1 VYEVT
6 VSHNR
11 EIRAIAGSFPGAW
24 NDKVIARFDGL
35 IRKMKGPDGDP
46 KFVQYE
52 YSLFQKDGTLK
63 KVRGLYLITD
73 NGYHRWRCLIP
84 PMTIATNEDEVRWSK
99 HLESV
104 RKDVECAFGSLKVR
118 FKILKVPLMY
128 RDVEHVDNIFYS
140 CAILH
145 NMLLR
150 WDGRELMEEDEREG
164 SYGDLTENVVGDGS
178 RKAGKSKGYQRQ
190 TLHAKY
196 DATRVG
202 QDEMH
207 CDFARVTEALP
218 PNHAPE
224 VEEDCHFHSF
234 RRSLVDHYAT
244 FVTIKPK

>member
-1 VYEVT
+1 MEVLDTAYE
-6 VSHNR
+6 
-11 EIRAIAGSFPGAW
+11 
-24 NDKVIARFDGL
+24 
-35 IRKMKGPDGDP
+35 
-46 KFVQYE
+46 
-52 YSLFQKDGTLK
+52 
-63 KVRGLYLITD
+63 
-73 NGYHRWRCLIP
+73 
-84 PMTIATNEDEVRWSK
+84 TIATDEDEVRWSK

-118 FKILKVPLMY
+118 FKILKLPLMY
-128 RDVEHVDNIFYS
+128 RDVEHVDNVFYS

-150 WDGRELMEEDEREG
+150 WDGRELMEEDEHEV
-164 SYGDLTENVVGDGS
+164 SYGDLSEAVVEDGS
-178 RKAGKSKGYQRQ
+178 RKAGKSKGYRKQ

-207 CDFARVTEALP
+207 CDFARVTEAIP

-234 RRSLVDHYAT
+234 RRSLVDHYAI
-244 FVTIKPK
+244 FVRTRQR